1 MISYSRLSCKLDVNF
16 RCSLLTSCV
25 WGRELK
31 KMNLTFRKLPF
42 DGESPDLSPSEG
54 MFSARLILKLIGPFC
69 RELCDFSYW
78 NEREGFATVK
88 VSVNPTIHQPSPFY
102 SWVWF
107 VFITEGLMKQ
117 LLTQITCEIIEF
129 VIDITFCLLVFFFS
143 SSDEP

>member
-31 KMNLTFRKLPF
+31 KLRLTFGKLPF
-42 DGESPDLSPSEG
+42 DGESPDLTLSEG

-69 RELCDFSYW
+69 KELCDFSYW
-78 NEREGFATVK
+78 NERKIFAA
-88 VSVNPTIHQPSPFY
+88 VSVSVYPKIRHSSPIF
-102 SWVWF
+102 SLVWF
-107 VFITEGLMKQ
+107 AFIAEGLMKQ